1 MEDYV
6 NVFWEYPISEH
17 GVFPLD
23 DSTMI
28 RWRLRIPPAHAVL
41 PCDDYDSFNFSQ
53 QLMAAA
59 FVVENNLLC
68 KNKGLRGLAV
78 CNSKY
83 ATQNSSSVYTNVK
96 ADANNGSSCP
106 SCEAWPLVVC
116 GEGRSRWY
124 EEFYW
129 VYSICISLNSHRPFY
144 WDPFARDGPV
154 IGLWQ
159 ALLPCTARILHSDL
173 AGLPSGVPSWSE
185 EGRWYW
191 WSRKF
196 QTHGRPISGF
206 SDTLLII

>member
-28 RWRLRIPPAHAVL
+28 RWRLRIPPPHAVL

-106 SCEAWPLVVC
+106 SCQAWPLVVC

-129 VYSICISLNSHRPFY
+129 VYSICISLSTHI
-144 WDPFARDGPV
+144 DPSTGIPLPGMVQSLASDRRCFHAPPASYTPIWLGCRQECQVEVRKGGDTDGPASFKPTA
-154 IGLWQ
+154 GPYQ
-159 ALLPCTARILHSDL
+159 AFLTPC
-173 AGLPSGVPSWSE
+173 
-185 EGRWYW
+185 
-191 WSRKF
+191 
-196 QTHGRPISGF
+196 
-206 SDTLLII
+206 